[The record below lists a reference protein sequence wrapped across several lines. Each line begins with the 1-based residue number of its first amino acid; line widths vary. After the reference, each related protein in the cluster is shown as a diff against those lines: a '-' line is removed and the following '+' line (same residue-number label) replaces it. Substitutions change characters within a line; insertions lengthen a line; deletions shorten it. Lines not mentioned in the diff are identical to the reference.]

1 MTREET
7 IYLMMKKANELYENG
22 WTWDDE
28 MEIWRICSDWNSEHD
43 EDEEIF
49 MCEHENEE
57 TGLVDGFYIEDDSW
71 RFEDR
76 N

>member
-7 IYLMMKKANELYENG
+7 IYLMMKKADAIYKNG
-22 WTWDDE
+22 WTWDSE
-28 MEIWRICSDWNSEHD
+28 MEIWRICSGWNAKHD

-57 TGLVDGFYIEDDSW
+57 TKYVDGFYIEDDRW
-71 RFEDR
+71 VFEDK
-76 N
+76 

>member
-7 IYLMMKKANELYENG
+7 IYSMMRKANDIYKNG
-22 WTWDDE
+22 WTRDSED
-28 MEIWRICSDWNSEHD
+28 EIWSICSDWNSEHD

-71 RFEDR
+71 AFQDR
-76 N
+76 D

>member
-7 IYLMMKKANELYENG
+7 IEMMIKKANEIYGNG
-22 WTWDDE
+22 WTRDGED
-28 MEIWRICSDWNSEHD
+28 EIWSICSDWNSEHG

-71 RFEDR
+71 AFEDR
-76 N
+76 D